1 VAGMSIEDRLEV
13 MDLLARYAECV
24 DTADIGGYADL
35 FLPDGV
41 VQHSAGT
48 VQGRE
53 AIRVWVAGLEQE
65 GRIGP
70 KSNLKHFLGLPVIR
84 GDGQRCT
91 ARTYVLIPRQMETG
105 EISTRLAGTY
115 RDEIVKQD
123 GHWLFERHVIDLDFV
138 AKPAP

>member
-1 VAGMSIEDRLEV
+1 MSVEDRLEV
-13 MDLLARYAECV
+13 TDLLARYAECV
-24 DTADIGGYADL
+24 DTADVGGYADL

-41 VQHSAGT
+41 VEHSGGS
-48 VQGRE
+48 VRGRE
-53 AIRVWVAGLEQE
+53 AIRAWVGGLEKD

-70 KSNLKHFLGLPVIR
+70 NSKLKHFLGLPVIR
-84 GDGQRCT
+84 GAGQRCT

-123 GHWLFERHVIDLDFV
+123 GRWLFEKRVIDLDFI
-138 AKPAP
+138 ARP

>member
-13 MDLLARYAECV
+13 TDLLARYAECV
-24 DTADIGGYADL
+24 DTADIEGYADL
-35 FLPDGV
+35 FLPEGIV
-41 VQHSAGT
+41 EHSGGS
-48 VQGRE
+48 VRGRD
-53 AIRVWVAGLEQE
+53 AIRVWVAGLEKE

-91 ARTYVLIPRQMETG
+91 ARTYVLNPRQMETG

-123 GHWLFERHVIDLDFV
+123 GRWQIEKRLIDLDF
-138 AKPAP
+138 AARP

>member
-1 VAGMSIEDRLEV
+1 MNVEDRLEV

-53 AIRVWVAGLEQE
+53 AIRAWVAGLEQE

-70 KSNLKHFLGLPVIR
+70 ESSLKHFLGLPVIR

-91 ARTYVLIPRQMETG
+91 ARTYVLIPRQMESG
-105 EISTRLAGTY
+105 EISTRLAGMY

-123 GHWLFERHVIDLDFV
+123 GRWLFERRVIDLDFV
-138 AKPAP
+138 ARPVTP

>member
-1 VAGMSIEDRLEV
+1 MSIEDRLDV

-24 DTADIGGYADL
+24 DTADVGGYADL

-53 AIRVWVAGLEQE
+53 AIHAWVAGLARE

-70 KSNLKHFLGLPVIR
+70 QSNLKHFLGLPVIR

-91 ARTYVLIPRQMETG
+91 ARTYVMIPRLMETG

-115 RDEIVKQD
+115 KDDIVKQD
-123 GHWLFERHVIDLDFV
+123 GRWLFEKREIDLDFV
-138 AKPAP
+138 AR

>member
-13 MDLLARYAECV
+13 RDLLARYAECV
-24 DTADIGGYADL
+24 DTADVEGYADL

-41 VQHSAGT
+41 VHHSGGS
-48 VQGRE
+48 VEGRI
-53 AIRVWVAGLEQE
+53 AIRDWVAGLEKE

-70 KSNLKHFLGLPVIR
+70 SSNLKHFLGLPVIR

-91 ARTYVLIPRQMETG
+91 ARTYVLIPRLMETG

-115 RDEIVKQD
+115 KDEIVKQD
-123 GHWLFERHVIDLDFV
+123 GRWKIEKRLIDLDFV
-138 AKPAP
+138 ARP